1 MIKTDA
7 RLWKKHASPRLLERH
22 EKTLVTPADDQVLI
36 ENRAIGLNPVDWK
49 LMAGL
54 SDARQGGSDPR
65 RRRYGGDYRRWPQR
79 PPPSSRHASDVS
91 HRPAFLTVALP
102 AIR

>member
-7 RLWKKHASPRLLERH
+7 WLWKKHASPLLLERH

-54 SDARQGGSDPR
+54 SDAWQEDQIPGVDGM
-65 RRRYGGDYRRWPQR
+65 GGDYRRWPQR
-79 PPPSSRHASDVS
+79 PPPSSRHACDVS
-91 HRPAFLTVALP
+91 HRPAF
-102 AIR
+102 